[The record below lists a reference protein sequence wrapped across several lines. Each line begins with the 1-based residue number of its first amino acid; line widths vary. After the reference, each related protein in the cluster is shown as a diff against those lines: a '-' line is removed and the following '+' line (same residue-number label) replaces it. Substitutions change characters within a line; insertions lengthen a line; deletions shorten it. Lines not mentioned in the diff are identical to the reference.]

1 MFISNAYFKPRG
13 LTFTHT
19 LYPQHVTFFSHS
31 RYNSYSLEQ
40 IIRYLF
46 NMKIMQG
53 CHFAYL
59 SIFLFLCGEGKKIKK
74 KSRMFVSLWHLFCI
88 VIFGRN
94 SIY

>member
-31 RYNSYSLEQ
+31 RYSSYSLEQ

-46 NMKIMQG
+46 NMKQCKAVIL
-53 CHFAYL
+53 HT
-59 SIFLFLCGEGKKIKK
+59 FLFLYFCVEKEKKKK
-74 KSRMFVSLWHLFCI
+74 KSHVCFSMALILHRHIW
-88 VIFGRN
+88 
-94 SIY
+94 